1 MDYIYG
7 TARRG
12 GVTAENLKTVGE
24 QHTDLTG
31 FVSTRREFGDG
42 TAIEDRC
49 RVLQKYKSAE
59 AGSLCYDWYFIDSH
73 IRYMD
78 TTRATQGLAELQETG
93 ASEARLT
100 SQMQA
105 AVKLYVQK
113 AADIPDALAL
123 EMPDLFRTWD
133 EVLAAGEQLEADT
146 VLNLD
151 GQLYRVVQPVTPQEH
166 QRPDGEGMLAIY
178 RPIDQ
183 THEGTKEDPVPF
195 VYGMDVQQG
204 TYYSSG
210 GKTYLCNLTMTPC
223 VWAPGT
229 PGLWQWT
236 EVTE

>member
-1 MDYIYG
+1 MYEIRKDGALLALTEQVNYIRLHPDGFYLLCPEAEAQGVAVAG
-7 TARRG
+7 TPYHLMGRD
-12 GVTAENLKTVGE
+12 EMPECETVLVQE
-24 QHTDLTG
+24 TDAG
-31 FVSTRREFGDG
+31 
-42 TAIEDRC
+42 
-49 RVLQKYKSAE
+49 RVLREEQAKA
-59 AGSLCYDWYFIDSH
+59 A
-73 IRYMD
+73 
-78 TTRATQGLAELQETG
+78 A
-93 ASEARLT
+93 EARLT

-105 AVKLYVQK
+105 AVKLYVKK
-113 AADIPDALAL
+113 ATDIPDEQAL

-151 GQLYRVVQPVTPQEH
+151 GQLYGVVQPATPQEH

-183 THEGTKEDPVPF
+183 THEGTREDPVPF
-195 VYGMDVQQG
+195 VYGMDTEQG

>member
-1 MDYIYG
+1 MYEIRKDGALLALTEQVNYIRLHPDGFYLLCPEAEAQGVAVAG
-7 TARRG
+7 TPYHLMGRDKMP
-12 GVTAENLKTVGE
+12 ECETVLVQE
-24 QHTDLTG
+24 TDAG
-31 FVSTRREFGDG
+31 
-42 TAIEDRC
+42 
-49 RVLQKYKSAE
+49 RVLREEQDKA
-59 AGSLCYDWYFIDSH
+59 A
-73 IRYMD
+73 
-78 TTRATQGLAELQETG
+78 A
-93 ASEARLT
+93 EARLT

-105 AVKLYVQK
+105 AVKLYVQ
-113 AADIPDALAL
+113 AATDIPDEQAL

-133 EVLAAGEQLEADT
+133 EVLAAGEQLEANT
-146 VLNLD
+146 ILNLD

-195 VYGMDVQQG
+195 VYGMDTEQG

>member
-1 MDYIYG
+1 MYEIRKDGALLALTEQVNYIRLHADGFYLLCPEAEAQGVAVSGTPYHLMGRDEMPECETVVVQEADAG
-7 TARRG
+7 TA
-12 GVTAENLKTVGE
+12 
-24 QHTDLTG
+24 
-31 FVSTRREFGDG
+31 
-42 TAIEDRC
+42 
-49 RVLQKYKSAE
+49 LQA
-59 AGSLCYDWYFIDSH
+59 A
-73 IRYMD
+73 
-78 TTRATQGLAELQETG
+78 QETAAEG
-93 ASEARLT
+93 AKMNG
-100 SQMQA
+100 QMQA

-113 AADIPDALAL
+113 ATDIPDEQAL

-133 EVLAAGEQLEADT
+133 EALAAGEELAANT

-151 GQLYRVVQPVTPQEH
+151 GQLYRVVQAVTPQAH

-183 THEGTKEDPVPF
+183 THAGTQEDPIPF
-195 VYGMDVQQG
+195 VYGMDTEQG
-204 TYYSSG
+204 KYYSSG

>member
-1 MDYIYG
+1 MYEIRKDGALLALTEQVNYIRLHPDGFYLLCPEAEAQGVAVAG
-7 TARRG
+7 TPYHLMGRD
-12 GVTAENLKTVGE
+12 EMPECETVLVQE
-24 QHTDLTG
+24 TDAG
-31 FVSTRREFGDG
+31 
-42 TAIEDRC
+42 
-49 RVLQKYKSAE
+49 RVLRKEQAKA
-59 AGSLCYDWYFIDSH
+59 A
-73 IRYMD
+73 
-78 TTRATQGLAELQETG
+78 A
-93 ASEARLT
+93 EARLT
-100 SQMQA
+100 GQMQA

>member
-1 MDYIYG
+1 MYEIRKDGALLALTEQVNYIRLHPDGFYLLCPEAEAQGVAVAG
-7 TARRG
+7 TPYHLMGRD
-12 GVTAENLKTVGE
+12 EMPECETVLVQE
-24 QHTDLTG
+24 TDAG
-31 FVSTRREFGDG
+31 
-42 TAIEDRC
+42 
-49 RVLQKYKSAE
+49 RVLREEQAKA
-59 AGSLCYDWYFIDSH
+59 A
-73 IRYMD
+73 
-78 TTRATQGLAELQETG
+78 A
-93 ASEARLT
+93 EARLT

-113 AADIPDALAL
+113 ATDIPDEQVL
-123 EMPDLFRTWD
+123 EMPDLFYTWD
-133 EVLAAGEQLEADT
+133 EVLEAGELLEANT
-146 VLNLD
+146 ILNLG
-151 GQLYRVVQPVTPQEH
+151 GQLYRVVQPVTPQEG

-183 THEGTKEDPVPF
+183 IHEGTKEDPVPF

>member
-1 MDYIYG
+1 MYEIRKDGALLALTEQVNYIRLHPDGFYLLCPEAEAQGVAVAG
-7 TARRG
+7 TPYHLMGRD
-12 GVTAENLKTVGE
+12 EMPECETVLVQE
-24 QHTDLTG
+24 TDAG
-31 FVSTRREFGDG
+31 
-42 TAIEDRC
+42 
-49 RVLQKYKSAE
+49 RVLREEQAKA
-59 AGSLCYDWYFIDSH
+59 A
-73 IRYMD
+73 
-78 TTRATQGLAELQETG
+78 A
-93 ASEARLT
+93 EARLT

-105 AVKLYVQK
+105 AVKLYVKK
-113 AADIPDALAL
+113 ATDIPDEQAL

-151 GQLYRVVQPVTPQEH
+151 GQMYRVVQPVTPQEH

-195 VYGMDVQQG
+195 VYGMDTEQG

>member
-1 MDYIYG
+1 MYEIRKDGALLALTEQVNYIRLHADGFYLLCPEAEAQGVAVSGTPYHLMGRDEMPECETVVVQEADAG
-7 TARRG
+7 TA
-12 GVTAENLKTVGE
+12 
-24 QHTDLTG
+24 
-31 FVSTRREFGDG
+31 
-42 TAIEDRC
+42 
-49 RVLQKYKSAE
+49 LQA
-59 AGSLCYDWYFIDSH
+59 A
-73 IRYMD
+73 
-78 TTRATQGLAELQETG
+78 QETAAEG
-93 ASEARLT
+93 AKMNG
-100 SQMQA
+100 QMQA

-113 AADIPDALAL
+113 ATDIPDEQAL

-133 EVLAAGEQLEADT
+133 EALAAGEELGANT

-151 GQLYRVVQPVTPQEH
+151 GQLYRVVQAVTPQEH

-183 THEGTKEDPVPF
+183 THAGTQEDPIPF
-195 VYGMDVQQG
+195 VYGMDTEQG
-204 TYYSSG
+204 KYYSSG

>member
-1 MDYIYG
+1 MYEIRKDGALLALTEQVNYIRLHPDGFYLLCPEAEAQGVAVAG
-7 TARRG
+7 TPYHLMGRD
-12 GVTAENLKTVGE
+12 EMPECETVLVQE
-24 QHTDLTG
+24 TDAG
-31 FVSTRREFGDG
+31 
-42 TAIEDRC
+42 
-49 RVLQKYKSAE
+49 RVLREEQAKA
-59 AGSLCYDWYFIDSH
+59 A
-73 IRYMD
+73 
-78 TTRATQGLAELQETG
+78 A
-93 ASEARLT
+93 EARLT

-105 AVKLYVQK
+105 AVKLYVKK
-113 AADIPDALAL
+113 ATDIPDEQAL

-151 GQLYRVVQPVTPQEH
+151 GQLYGVVQPVTPQEH

-183 THEGTKEDPVPF
+183 THEGTREDPVHF
-195 VYGMDVQQG
+195 VYGMDTEQG